1 MVADMLGMAGHQV
14 RMAGDA
20 AGLRRQLARQPAD
33 LIVLDLTLPDED
45 GLAVARWLRTLA
57 VEPGIV
63 MLTGLG
69 DSIDR
74 VAGLEAGADDY
85 IAKPFE
91 PRELTARIEA
101 VLRRRRPDTPPLWRL
116 GPWRLGPL
124 AETLLHDDG
133 RAIRVTPGELQL
145 LQAFARQP
153 GDVLSRD
160 QLLELAPA
168 RDDDPFDRSIDH
180 RIVRLRRRIEIDPRH
195 PQLIVTARGRGYLYR
210 P

>member
-1 MVADMLGMAGHQV
+1 MLGMAGHQV

-20 AGLRRQLARQPAD
+20 AGLRRQLAGHPAD

-45 GLAVARWLRTLA
+45 GLTVARWLRTLP

-63 MLTGLG
+63 ILTGLG

-85 IAKPFE
+85 MAKPFE
-91 PRELTARIEA
+91 PRELTARVEA
-101 VLRRRRPDTPPLWRL
+101 VLRRRRPDGPPALQL
-116 GPWRLGPL
+116 GPWRLEQATG
-124 AETLLHDDG
+124 TLRHDDG
-133 RAIRVTPGELQL
+133 HSVRVTPHELL
-145 LQAFARQP
+145 LLLAFARRP
-153 GDVLSRD
+153 GHAFSRD
-160 QLLELAPA
+160 ELLGLMPE

-180 RIVRLRRRIEIDPRH
+180 RIVRLRRRLEVDTKH
-195 PQLIVTARGRGYLYR
+195 PQLIRTVRGQGYMYR

>member
-1 MVADMLGMAGHQV
+1 MLGMAGHQV
-14 RMAGDA
+14 RMARDA

-85 IAKPFE
+85 MAKPFE
-91 PRELTARIEA
+91 PRELTARVEA
-101 VLRRRRPDTPPLWRL
+101 VLRRLD
-116 GPWRLGPL
+116 
-124 AETLLHDDG
+124 
-133 RAIRVTPGELQL
+133 
-145 LQAFARQP
+145 
-153 GDVLSRD
+153 
-160 QLLELAPA
+160 
-168 RDDDPFDRSIDH
+168 
-180 RIVRLRRRIEIDPRH
+180 
-195 PQLIVTARGRGYLYR
+195 
-210 P
+210 